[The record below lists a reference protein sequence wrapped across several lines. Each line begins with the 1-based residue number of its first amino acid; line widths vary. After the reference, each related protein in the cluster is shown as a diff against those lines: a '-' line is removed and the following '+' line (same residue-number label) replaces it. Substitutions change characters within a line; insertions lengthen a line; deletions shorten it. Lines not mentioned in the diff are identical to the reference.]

1 MANFKL
7 KRKERKAKNEDLS
20 EGEKREEKYKTT
32 KIKINFKK
40 KRTPAKETKLKM
52 TMEETL
58 QQRGRKL
65 LCRNAINNRHQKRGH
80 HKPDEK

>member
-52 TMEETL
+52 TMEET
-58 QQRGRKL
+58 
-65 LCRNAINNRHQKRGH
+65 
-80 HKPDEK
+80 